1 MVSYEIV
8 DKSVFLQKWIEENL
22 NSLKLL
28 YPDCNEDEVRNI
40 LRDIAQENC
49 VDHDA
54 VIHNDYQDDTMLK
67 CTTLSVM
74 NWVEREKP
82 ICAGNGTFFKN
93 QDQVTSPIQKII
105 DNRISDRKKYQKIR
119 DQYEDDSYEYM
130 YYDMMQAEAKIKINS
145 IYGSFG
151 TPSFQLY
158 NKYTASATTGTAQA
172 LISAT
177 EQGIEA
183 FLANNVPFKSLDE
196 CMTFITNILTKD
208 KYTEEILHSVTII
221 TDVETVFNKL
231 KNNFSEWTDE
241 YTHVIM
247 RVLNNASS
255 DDLTKLYYKNNI
267 YELMNNEVIQELLT
281 SIFHKTKEFKNPND
295 VPEDIEHELTVIW
308 KYCEE
313 LVFYNH
319 GYTERVRRLKEDKR
333 KSVILIDTDSNIFNV
348 EPWVDYLKESVWYN
362 SGSSMSEEDLT
373 FTSVNIMAFLITK
386 MIRSLLDHFCGARNV
401 LDRVKPRINM
411 KNEFYFTRI
420 VLAKVKKRYMSA
432 IALKEGRLFNPKKI
446 DIKGHDFKKAG
457 VNQDIHDRIVEISK
471 KYILEPEEIDIGAVL
486 REIDSLE
493 NEIRESL
500 LKGERKYLL
509 RMNCKVPKAYK
520 DPMSQGA
527 VKGPLLWNILFPE
540 NEIMIPDKLD
550 TVIIKIKD
558 EKSLDIIRDKY
569 PDKYKIFVDEVFR
582 GPIKEF
588 HKDLT
593 YLALPNNGEPI
604 PEFIR
609 PFVDIDK
616 IISRNIGTFLP
627 VKEAL
632 GFVPGVASKSQ
643 GLSYFTNVLDI

>member
-1 MVSYEIV
+1 MVDYSIV
-8 DKSVFLQKWIEENL
+8 DKSIFLQNWIDENVKHF
-22 NSLKLL
+22 KLIN
-28 YPDCNEDEVRNI
+28 PDINEDSLRKI
-40 LRDIAQENC
+40 LRDIAQEKC
-49 VDHDA
+49 VDHNA

-67 CTTLSVM
+67 CTLLSVI
-74 NWVEREKP
+74 NWIHKEKP

-93 QDQVTSPIQKII
+93 QNEVTSPIQKII
-105 DNRISDRKKYQKIR
+105 DNRIADRKKYQKIR
-119 DQYEDDSYEYM
+119 DKYNEASYEYM

-151 TPSFQLY
+151 TPTFQLY
-158 NKYTASATTGTAQA
+158 NKYTASSTTGTAQA

-183 FLANNVPFKSLDE
+183 FLSNNVLFHSLNE
-196 CMTFITNILTKD
+196 CITYITNILTKD
-208 KYTEEILHSVTII
+208 KYTDEILYSVSPIS
-221 TDVETVFNKL
+221 DVNVVFNLL
-231 KNNFSEWTDE
+231 KSNFANWSDE
-241 YTHVIM
+241 YTSVIM
-247 RVLNNASS
+247 GILQHASVK
-255 DDLTKLYYKNNI
+255 DLTKIYYKNNL
-267 YELMNNEVIQELLT
+267 YELMDNEVIQKLLI
-281 SIFHKTKEFKNPND
+281 SIFHKTTEFKNPND
-295 VPEDIEHELTVIW
+295 VPENILNELETIW
-308 KYCEE
+308 LYCEE

-319 GYTERVRRLKEDKR
+319 GYSERIRRLKQDMRE
-333 KSVILIDTDSNIFNV
+333 SVILIDTDSNIVNI
-348 EPWVDYLKESVWYN
+348 EPWVDYLKKTVWETSDSVMN
-362 SGSSMSEEDLT
+362 KEDLT
-373 FTSVNIMAFLITK
+373 FTSVNIIAFLMTK
-386 MIRSLLDHFCGARNV
+386 MIRGLLDHFCSTRNV
-401 LDRVKPRINM
+401 LDRIKPRINM

-432 IALKEGRLFNPKKI
+432 ISLKEGRLFNPKKI

-457 VNQDIHDRIVEISK
+457 VNQDIHDRIVEISE
-471 KYILEPEEIDIGAVL
+471 KYILEPEEIDVGAVL
-486 REIDSLE
+486 REIDLLE

-520 DPMSQGA
+520 DPMSQGS

-558 EKSLDIIRDKY
+558 EQSLDIIKDNFPREY
-569 PDKYKIFVDEVFR
+569 EILVNEVFR

-609 PFVDIDK
+609 PFIDIDK

-632 GFVPGVASKSQ
+632 GFVAGEASKTH
-643 GLSYFTNVLDI
+643 GLSYFTNVLDV